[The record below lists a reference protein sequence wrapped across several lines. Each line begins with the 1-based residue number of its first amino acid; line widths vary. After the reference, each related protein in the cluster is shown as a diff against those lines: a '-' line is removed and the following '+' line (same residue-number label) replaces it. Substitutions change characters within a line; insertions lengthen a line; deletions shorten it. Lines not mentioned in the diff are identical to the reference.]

1 MYHSRN
7 YMQKLMKFTLQIKL
21 NILRKTSPIL
31 VMLFALSLCSC
42 GASYKNRYFPVKNLA
57 QRESSLGFSI
67 TPPTGN
73 SWFEKLNN
81 DSLYYL
87 KKTGR
92 KDYAIYTK
100 ATEIHLNPNELKADN
115 FLKFVT
121 KTKKLQTASGN
132 LKNVAFQIIPDNA
145 LSPLCVRYILTY
157 EDHSVIT
164 ENKDE
169 YINVKNR
176 GLVCMHP
183 DTLFN
188 GVDMC
193 YVESSLHS
201 SKKSIG
207 KTNEEGEYFLRSLKF
222 HSQGT

>member
-1 MYHSRN
+1 
-7 YMQKLMKFTLQIKL
+7 MKFTIQLKKIATS
-21 NILRKTSPIL
+21 NTSPIL
-31 VMLFALSLCSC
+31 TILLALLLCSC

-67 TPPTGN
+67 TPPTGD

-81 DSLYYL
+81 NSLYYL

-100 ATEIHLNPNELKADN
+100 ATEIHLNPSELKADR
-115 FLKFVT
+115 FLLFVT
-121 KTKKLQTASGN
+121 RSKKPHTKSGTFQ
-132 LKNVAFQIIPDNA
+132 NVAFQIIPDNA
-145 LSPLCVRYILTY
+145 LSPLCVRYVLTY
-157 EDHSVIT
+157 EDHSMKSQSK
-164 ENKDE
+164 EE
-169 YINVKNR
+169 YINIKNS

-193 YVESSLHS
+193 YVESSLQS
-201 SKKSIG
+201 SQNSID
-207 KTNEEGEYFLRSLKF
+207 KINEEGEFFLRSLKF

>member
-1 MYHSRN
+1 
-7 YMQKLMKFTLQIKL
+7 MKFTIQLKTIATS
-21 NILRKTSPIL
+21 NTSPIL
-31 VMLFALSLCSC
+31 AMLLALSLCSC

-67 TPPTGN
+67 TPPTGD

-81 DSLYYL
+81 NSLYYL

-100 ATEIHLNPNELKADN
+100 ATEIHLNPNELKADR
-115 FLKFVT
+115 FLLFVT
-121 KTKKLQTASGN
+121 RSKKPHTKSGIFQ
-132 LKNVAFQIIPDNA
+132 NVAFQIIPDNA
-145 LSPLCVRYILTY
+145 LSPLCVRYVLTY
-157 EDHSVIT
+157 EDHSMKSQ
-164 ENKDE
+164 NKDE
-169 YINVKNR
+169 YINVKNS

-193 YVESSLHS
+193 YVESSLQS
-201 SKKSIG
+201 SKNSIG
-207 KTNEEGEYFLRSLKF
+207 KINEEGEFFLRSLRF

>member
-1 MYHSRN
+1 
-7 YMQKLMKFTLQIKL
+7 MKFTIKIKS
-21 NILRKTSPIL
+21 NIIRKTSPIL
-31 VMLFALSLCSC
+31 AMLLIFSLCSC
-42 GASYKNRYFPVKNLA
+42 GTSYKNRYFPVKNLA

-67 TPPTGN
+67 TPPTGD

-81 DSLYYL
+81 NSLYYL

-100 ATEIHLNPNELKADN
+100 ATEIHLNPNELKADT
-115 FLKFVT
+115 FLQFVT
-121 KTKKLQTASGN
+121 KSKKLHTKSGN
-132 LKNVAFQIIPDNA
+132 FQNVAFQIIPDNA

-157 EDHSVIT
+157 EDHTMKLQS
-164 ENKDE
+164 KDE
-169 YINVKNR
+169 YINVKNS

-188 GVDMC
+188 GIDMC
-193 YVESSLHS
+193 YVESSLQS
-201 SKKSIG
+201 SKNSIG
-207 KTNEEGEYFLRSLKF
+207 KINEEGEFFLRSLKF

>member
-1 MYHSRN
+1 
-7 YMQKLMKFTLQIKL
+7 MQIFMKFTLQFKSTVTS
-21 NILRKTSPIL
+21 NTSPIL
-31 VMLFALSLCSC
+31 TVLLALSLCSC
-42 GASYKNRYFPVKNLA
+42 GSSYKNRYFPVKNLA

-67 TPPTGN
+67 TPPTGD

-81 DSLYYL
+81 NSLYYL

-100 ATEIHLNPNELKADN
+100 ATEIHLNPNELKADR
-115 FLKFVT
+115 FLQFVT
-121 KTKKLQTASGN
+121 RSKKPHTKSGDFQ
-132 LKNVAFQIIPDNA
+132 KVAFQVIPDNA
-145 LSPLCVRYILTY
+145 LSPLCVRYVLTY
-157 EDHSVIT
+157 EDHSMKSQSK
-164 ENKDE
+164 EE
-169 YINVKNR
+169 YINIKNS

-193 YVESSLHS
+193 YVERSLQS
-201 SKKSIG
+201 SKNPIG
-207 KTNEEGEYFLRSLKF
+207 KSNEEGEFFLRSLKF